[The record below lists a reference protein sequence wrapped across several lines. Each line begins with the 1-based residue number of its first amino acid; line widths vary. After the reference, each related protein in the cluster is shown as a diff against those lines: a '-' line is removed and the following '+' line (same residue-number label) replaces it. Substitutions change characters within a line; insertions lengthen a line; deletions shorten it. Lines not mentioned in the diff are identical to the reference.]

1 MHKRLLLT
9 VAITTALAGCA
20 TPFATQ
26 NQAQRMAER
35 QVSEHIEEFEQTA
48 LKGSI
53 REISAPRVDFTP
65 TVAAEKRGDVFI
77 KAAAAPFAPI
87 VGELARDMGYS
98 VAYAEGVDALRQI
111 SVDFNGAFTEDALRT
126 TAFLAGYAAVIDR
139 KDKVV
144 YISPEATYNYRLPS
158 AIFKDLQ
165 AEYSVG
171 GDPANSASGGEDG
184 GGGGGASLKAE
195 FTIEGKEG
203 TNGQG
208 LSKFLQSLAGQRS
221 EVLVTDQGV
230 VSVRGNAQSLRR
242 VNDFLTDFVK
252 DAMTQVEIEASVIE
266 VALAKDFSMG
276 IQWGKVLQVAGNV
289 NSGVG
294 LGLNQSFVDA
304 SLGGGSSNAGLVG
317 LAAASAAEGSLGGY
331 RTSASSASIINAL
344 MRFTTVNV
352 VSQPRMLSLNNNPAT
367 FFEGSQVPY
376 LGKMEQSTSEG
387 TSTVSGSVSFAIDG
401 VSFSAVPS
409 VVNDSSVQITLMPV
423 LTSVGE
429 FSQFLGG
436 QLTVPSQSSKQTYMR
451 VLAESGKTLILGG
464 IRYNKDVKDSSV
476 GSSTASQINSKE
488 IVILLR
494 ANIVVPLDNSILM
507 SESL

>member
-9 VAITTALAGCA
+9 VAITAALAGCA

-26 NQAQRMAER
+26 NQAQRMAESK
-35 QVSEHIEEFEQTA
+35 VSEYVDNFEQTA
-48 LKGSI
+48 LKGSV
-53 REISAPRVDFTP
+53 REITAPPVDFIP
-65 TVAAEKRGDVFI
+65 TKAAEKRGDVYI

-87 VGELARDMGYS
+87 VSELSKQLGYS
-98 VAYAEGVDALRQI
+98 VAFAEGVDALQKI

-126 TAFLAGYAAVIDR
+126 TAFLAGYAAVLDR
-139 KDKVV
+139 KNKVV
-144 YISPEATYNYRLPS
+144 YIAQEATYNYRLPS

-171 GDPANSASGGEDG
+171 GDPASSAGGSE
-184 GGGGGASLKAE
+184 GGGGATLKAE

-208 LSKFLQSLAGQRS
+208 LSKFLERLAGSRS
-221 EVLVTDQGV
+221 SVLVTEQGV

-266 VALAKDFSMG
+266 VSLTKDFSMG
-276 IQWGKVLQVAGNV
+276 IQWGRVINAASSAT
-289 NSGVG
+289 SGVG
-294 LGLNQSFVDA
+294 VGINKALVDTTLGNMP
-304 SLGGGSSNAGLVG
+304 GEGLIG
-317 LAAASAAEGSLGGY
+317 MAATSAAEGSLGGY
-331 RTSASSASIINAL
+331 RTSATSTSIINAL
-344 MRFTTVNV
+344 MRFTNVNV
-352 VSQPRMLSLNNNPAT
+352 VSQPRILSLNNNPAT

-376 LGKMEQSTSEG
+376 LGKTEQSSSSEG
-387 TSTVSGSVSFAIDG
+387 ATTVSGSVSFAVDG

-409 VVNDSSVQITLMPV
+409 VVNENSVQITLMPV

-429 FSQFLGG
+429 FSTFLGG

-451 VLAESGKTLILGG
+451 VLAETGKTLILGG
-464 IRYNKDVKDSSV
+464 IRYNKDIKDTRI
-476 GSSTASQINSKE
+476 GSSTGSQIDSKE

-494 ANIVVPLDNSILM
+494 ANIVEPSDNSILM